1 MKTVMVTC
9 YNKKK
14 GNMTRNILIERMV
27 HMKLIIAVVQD
38 QDSNRLSKALVEN
51 NFRATKLASTGGF
64 LRSGNTTFMIGTE
77 DIRVERA
84 LQIIKDNCRS
94 REQLVSPVSPMGG
107 NADSYVPYPVEVEVG
122 GATVFVLPIEQF
134 LQF

>member
-1 MKTVMVTC
+1 
-9 YNKKK
+9 
-14 GNMTRNILIERMV
+14 
-27 HMKLIIAVVQD
+27 MKLIIAVVQD
-38 QDSNRLSKALVEN
+38 QDSNRLSTALVEN

-77 DIRVERA
+77 DIRVERC
-84 LQIIKDNCRS
+84 LQIIKANCRA
-94 REQLVSPVSPMGG
+94 RDQLVAPVSPMGG